1 MSNRDWLL
9 IFVYLY
15 TIGVHCQQVYRSLV
29 ETVLIIGNYLLLS
42 PFFYI
47 FALGLIV
54 INSVWEYKFNF

>member
-29 ETVLIIGNYLLLS
+29 ETVLIIDNYLYLSAFLL
-42 PFFYI
+42 I